1 MTSLQTTT
9 ALLGLGLA
17 VLILVLLRRDHL
29 YLRHGLFWMVVAAGA
44 VVLGFWPGIIDH
56 LAGWLGIGYSP
67 AGLLLGA
74 LLVLLVKYLY
84 ADMMQTRLERQ
95 LRRLNQ
101 RVAMFDLAQTPNTL
115 KTPRATDKTSNS
127 V

>member
-9 ALLGLGLA
+9 TLLGLGMG
-17 VLILVLLRRDHL
+17 VFILVLLSRDHL
-29 YLRHGLFWMVVAAGA
+29 YLRHGLFWMVVAFGG
-44 VVLGFWPGIIDH
+44 VVLGVWPGIIDH
-56 LAGWLGIGYSP
+56 AAIWLGIGYSP
-67 AGLLLGA
+67 AGLLMGA
-74 LLVLLVKYLY
+74 LVKYLY

-101 RVAMFDLAQTPNTL
+101 RLAMFELNKTPNTL
-115 KTPRATDKTSNS
+115 KTTKPTVKPNNS

>member
-9 ALLGLGLA
+9 TLLGLGMG
-17 VLILVLLRRDHL
+17 VFILVLLSRDHL
-29 YLRHGLFWMVVAAGA
+29 YLRHGLFWMVVAFGG
-44 VVLGFWPGIIDH
+44 VVLGIWPGIIDH
-56 LAGWLGIGYSP
+56 AAIWLGIGYSP
-67 AGLLLGA
+67 AGLLMGA

-84 ADMMQTRLERQ
+84 ADMIQTRLERQ

-101 RVAMFDLAQTPNTL
+101 RLAMFELNQTPNTL
-115 KTPRATDKTSNS
+115 KTAKATDKPNNS

>member
-44 VVLGFWPGIIDH
+44 VVLGIWPGIIDH
-56 LAGWLGIGYSP
+56 AAIWLGIGYSP
-67 AGLLLGA
+67 AGLLMGA

-101 RVAMFDLAQTPNTL
+101 RVAMFDLTQTPNTL
-115 KTPRATDKTSNS
+115 KTTKPTGKPNNS
-127 V
+127 D